1 MRLTSILFFFL
12 AVGLSTAAAQL
23 PSVGGNAGDLLS
35 KFTKEA
41 LSDDALTDDFLDG
54 KKDFI
59 KKAKGTADL
68 AALGGHL
75 QSLIGGIKPG
85 MFKDG
90 VDVGQLTS
98 MAGSL
103 KSIADAT
110 GLMKKLQ
117 SGLVEKAFKKGWLGK
132 KSDNFTKALD
142 MLG

>member
-1 MRLTSILFFFL
+1 MRLTPILFFFL

-23 PSVGGNAGDLLS
+23 PSIGGNAGDLLGQ
-35 KFTKEA
+35 FTKKA
-41 LSDDALTDDFLDG
+41 LSDDALTAEFKDG

-59 KKAKGTADL
+59 KQAKGTADL
-68 AALGGHL
+68 AALGGHI
-75 QSLIGGIKPG
+75 QSLVGGIKPG

-90 VDVGQLTS
+90 VDVGQLSS

-117 SGLVEKAFKKGWLGK
+117 NGLVDKAVKKGWLGK
-132 KSDNFTKALD
+132 KSDKFAKALD

>member
-1 MRLTSILFFFL
+1 MN
-12 AVGLSTAAAQL
+12 V
-23 PSVGGNAGDLLS
+23 GDLLG

-41 LSDDALTDDFLDG
+41 VSDDALTDDFLGG

-59 KKAKGTADL
+59 KQAKGTTDL
-68 AALGGHL
+68 AAVGGHL

-117 SGLVEKAFKKGWLGK
+117 NGLVEKAFKKGWLGK
-132 KSDNFTKALD
+132 KSDKFTKALD

>member
-1 MRLTSILFFFL
+1 MREEAEDNISDEDIR
-12 AVGLSTAAAQL
+12 TAF
-23 PSVGGNAGDLLS
+23 D
-35 KFTKEA
+35 
-41 LSDDALTDDFLDG
+41 DDALTDDFLDG

-85 MFKDG
+85 MFKEG

-110 GLMKKLQ
+110 GLMSKLQ
-117 SGLVEKAFKKGWLGK
+117 NGLLEKAFKKGWSGK
-132 KSDNFTKALD
+132 KSDKFNKALE